1 MEPQSCLKGFQ
12 HIHLHQGSEIVDK
25 HNVTIFY
32 TAPTAIRALMGL
44 GNEYVNKTNRSSLRI
59 LGTVGEPINPE
70 AWKWYHDVVG
80 NKKCP
85 VIDTW
90 WQTETGATLISPI
103 AGTTPLKPGSATLP
117 FLELNQ

>member
-1 MEPQSCLKGFQ
+1 
-12 HIHLHQGSEIVDK
+12 
-25 HNVTIFY
+25 
-32 TAPTAIRALMGL
+32 MGL

-59 LGTVGEPINPE
+59 LGTVGEPINPQ
-70 AWKWYHDVVG
+70 AWKWYYDVVG

-117 FLELNQ
+117 FSN